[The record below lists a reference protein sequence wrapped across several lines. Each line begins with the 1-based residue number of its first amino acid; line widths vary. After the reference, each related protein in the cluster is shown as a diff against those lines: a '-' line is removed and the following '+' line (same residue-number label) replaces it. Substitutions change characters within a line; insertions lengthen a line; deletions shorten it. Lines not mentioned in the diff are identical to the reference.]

1 MLGFATK
8 LVAPGQESME
18 VVRTA
23 EARHLDLV
31 EAAPDAM
38 EAMRGRTPNYLNV
51 VFTTMRD
58 LFGEDVAKQVRDAKH
73 ASQVFNSQWGNVLD
87 DILKPFKG
95 LRGAKSRVRI
105 GNIHDVKPVE
115 GVNDAVTL
123 SATALR
129 A

>member
-1 MLGFATK
+1 
-8 LVAPGQESME
+8 
-18 VVRTA
+18 
-23 EARHLDLV
+23 
-31 EAAPDAM
+31 M

-105 GNIHDVKPVE
+105 GKLLDGTPVE
-115 GVNDAVTL
+115 GVTDAERL
-123 SATALR
+123 AARELR
-129 A
+129 EKFRSEERRVGEEGRAGWAAVAGDDEFWGEVG